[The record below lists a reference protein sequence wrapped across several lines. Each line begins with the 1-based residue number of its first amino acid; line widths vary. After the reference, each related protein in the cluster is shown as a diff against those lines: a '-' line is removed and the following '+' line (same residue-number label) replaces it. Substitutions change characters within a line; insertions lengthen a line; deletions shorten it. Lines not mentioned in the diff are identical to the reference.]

1 MREDVNKSL
10 IQNLEVIINDLKGPW
25 NCQQYLFHKTPHSRD
40 GVKIDS
46 IDYNISI
53 KLTPRNPYF
62 QLEKRGGY

>member
-25 NCQQYLFHKTPHSRD
+25 NCVSSTVSKTPHSRD

-62 QLEKRGGY
+62 QLEKRGG